1 MVRGRNTNGMV
12 VLLLLL
18 IATSINATPK
28 ISNCNNAFAWQCLY
42 PKQDLYAPADLET
55 DHTFERYNLSLIT
68 IGEEFH
74 KPSVNFEDSPSP
86 ISGVQ
91 SLPAVT
97 RAVPMILTGMFRISP
112 VKDHKLWL
120 VAFMIL
126 LWAAHTGFSTLPQM
140 ASPVRCNKSSRQF
153 SHLYAT
159 GVNTH
164 ELLLRLHSC
173 KTKKN
178 KGLAYFS
185 IDINRRERN
194 FLLPA
199 PLFLLGR
206 TTRYLEAPSDRSTQ
220 TKHCIISSKLTLEE
234 PLNCPTQL
242 IAYLLSQT
250 NPFVSFSTESISA
263 HLARGPPDLA

>member
-1 MVRGRNTNGMV
+1 MVRGRNTKGMV

-28 ISNCNNAFAWQCLY
+28 ISNCDKAFARQRLY
-42 PKQDLYAPADLET
+42 PKPYLHAPAALET
-55 DHTFERYNLSLIT
+55 DRPFELYNVSRIA

-86 ISGVQ
+86 IYGVQ
-91 SLPAVT
+91 SLPAVP
-97 RAVPMILTGMFRISP
+97 RAAPVILSGIFHISP
-112 VKDHKLWL
+112 VHNLRL

-126 LWAAHTGFSTLPQM
+126 LWAAHTGFSRLPQM

-159 GVNTH
+159 GVNKS
-164 ELLLRLHSC
+164 ERSSSSFSF
-173 KTKKN
+173 KTSKY
-178 KGLAYFS
+178 KGLLYFS
-185 IDINRRERN
+185 FDINPRERN

-199 PLFLLGR
+199 PLFLPER
-206 TTRYLEAPSDRSTQ
+206 TPRYLEAPSERSTQ
-220 TKHCIISSKLTLEE
+220 TKHCIVSSKLTLEE
-234 PLNCPTQL
+234 PSNCPTQL

-250 NPFVSFSTESISA
+250 KPFVSFSTESISA
-263 HLARGPPDLA
+263 HLARGPPALV